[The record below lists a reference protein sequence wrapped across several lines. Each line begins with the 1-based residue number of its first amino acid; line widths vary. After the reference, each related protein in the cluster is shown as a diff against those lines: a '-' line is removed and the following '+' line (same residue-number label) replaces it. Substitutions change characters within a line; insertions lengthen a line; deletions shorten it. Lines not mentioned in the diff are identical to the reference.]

1 MPLRLLVYSKTHT
14 HTNMNYTHSEIA
26 LLNARRL
33 VNHATD
39 AHTQLIKLHYMV
51 EETQGNLDDI
61 DAVDDIL
68 GYLKT
73 ARAELMQ
80 ALAQLEKTNRIVECS
95 THTLSL

>member
-1 MPLRLLVYSKTHT
+1 
-14 HTNMNYTHSEIA
+14 MNYTHSEIA

-73 ARAELMQ
+73 TRAELIQ
-80 ALAQLEKTNRIVECS
+80 ALTRFDNTKRIVECS
-95 THTLSL
+95 THPMVLS

>member
-1 MPLRLLVYSKTHT
+1 MQ
-14 HTNMNYTHSEIA
+14 YTHSEIA

-39 AHTQLIKLHYMV
+39 AHTQLLKLHYLV
-51 EETQGNLDDI
+51 EETQGHLHDI

-73 ARAELMQ
+73 TQAELMQ
-80 ALAQLEKTNRIVECS
+80 ALAQLEKTKRVVECS
-95 THTLSL
+95 THTVSL

>member
-1 MPLRLLVYSKTHT
+1 MK
-14 HTNMNYTHSEIA
+14 YTHSEIA

-39 AHTQLIKLHYMV
+39 AHTQLLKLHYIA
-51 EETQGNLDDI
+51 EETQGHLNDI

-73 ARAELMQ
+73 TQAELMQ
-80 ALAQLEKTNRIVECS
+80 ALEQLNKTKRAVECS

>member
-1 MPLRLLVYSKTHT
+1 M
-14 HTNMNYTHSEIA
+14 HTNMNYTHAETA

-39 AHTQLIKLHYMV
+39 AHTQLLTLHYIV

-73 ARAELMQ
+73 TRAELMQ
-80 ALAQLEKTNRIVECS
+80 ALAQLEKTKRIVECS
-95 THTLSL
+95 THTIVLS